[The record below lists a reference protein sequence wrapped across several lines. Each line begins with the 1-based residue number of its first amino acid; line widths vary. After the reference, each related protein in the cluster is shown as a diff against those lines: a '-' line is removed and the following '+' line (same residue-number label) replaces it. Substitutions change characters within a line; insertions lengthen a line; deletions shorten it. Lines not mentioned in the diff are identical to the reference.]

1 MKINLIKFLTML
13 NWYSNLRKLTSAKI
27 WEKLWDSIWI
37 NTSWNLGYL
46 MLYHIYF
53 LTLLHE
59 IYSAMW
65 LKLIFCK
72 LTTNLVTIIIIRQDI
87 GQMIMYLTCYR
98 VINVYHTKQSCLTKH
113 VMLIS
118 CLCLTYLLP
127 VPWGPSSPSWLYP
140 GVNKGTKS
148 VCLALLEVCYSIFE
162 VRTIKRV
169 DHVWHWVLCCFIC
182 GY

>member
-1 MKINLIKFLTML
+1 
-13 NWYSNLRKLTSAKI
+13 
-27 WEKLWDSIWI
+27 
-37 NTSWNLGYL
+37 
-46 MLYHIYF
+46 MLYHIYY

-72 LTTNLVTIIIIRQDI
+72 LSTNLVTIIIIRQDI

-148 VCLALLEVCYSIFE
+148 VCLALLEVCSIFE

-169 DHVWHWVLCCFIC
+169 DNVREWTMYDTGSCVVSFVVIIDLKIISFNGAHAGNFNTFLKNLKIQMKYC
-182 GY
+182 

>member
-1 MKINLIKFLTML
+1 
-13 NWYSNLRKLTSAKI
+13 
-27 WEKLWDSIWI
+27 
-37 NTSWNLGYL
+37 

-87 GQMIMYLTCYR
+87 GQMIMYLTCYC

-148 VCLALLEVCYSIFE
+148 VCLALLEVCSIFE

-169 DHVWHWVLCCFIC
+169 DNVWHWVLCCFIC
-182 GY
+182 GYYWLKNHFI